1 MKMNRILILIASALL
16 LVIGCKNEVNNQEVY
31 DQFTADMQALVDD
44 YNKQYSEIMKNSSSN
59 YAETTDKVEALET
72 KTLELIKKKSLD
84 IIKKYPSDSVAVA
97 ALSESL
103 SYLEPQEI
111 EKVLKSLKGQAAQM
125 EEVAIIRKN
134 LDVKAATAEG
144 KMFTDFTITQ
154 PDGTVFNLSDIVGKG
169 KYILVDF
176 WSWWCG
182 PCKREVPN
190 LIEVYNRFHGDQ
202 FDMLSVGVWERGT
215 PEKCTEV
222 AAELGVCWNQT
233 INGGNIPT
241 DCYGIEGIPHII
253 LFGPDGTI
261 LKRDLRGSA
270 ITTELEK
277 YL

>member
-1 MKMNRILILIASALL
+1 MKKILLIIASALL
-16 LVIGCKNEVNNQEVY
+16 LLTGCKQGKVNSQEL
-31 DQFTADMQALVDD
+31 F
-44 YNKQYSEIMKNSSSN
+44 NN
-59 YAETTDKVEALET
+59 YAEELNESSKAINEKIKAIEADTTLTQEQVDQRLAEFDEEFSAFAISKA
-72 KTLELIKKKSLD
+72 ELIFDKYPADSVSAMVLRYIASILEPSQIKSYISNLKSPAKDLD
-84 IIKKYPSDSVAVA
+84 IIQSMLSDLKAQ
-97 ALSESL
+97 ES
-103 SYLEPQEI
+103 
-111 EKVLKSLKGQAAQM
+111 
-125 EEVAIIRKN
+125 
-134 LDVKAATAEG
+134 TAEG
-144 KMFTDFTITQ
+144 QMFTDFTITQ
-154 PDGTVFNLSDIVGKG
+154 PDGSIFNLSDIVGKG
-169 KYILVDF
+169 KYVLVDF

-182 PCKREVPN
+182 PCKAEIPN
-190 LIEVYNRFHGDQ
+190 LINVYNRFHGDK